1 MSAEFDSD
9 GLVGQSIELVASA
22 LVFAWLTESVRS
34 VSTSTVAFVLSCTS
48 ALGMEYFLLFM
59 QILLAWGFIDKIGLG

>member
-1 MSAEFDSD
+1 MAY
-9 GLVGQSIELVASA
+9 G
-22 LVFAWLTESVRS
+22 VRT
-34 VSTSTVAFVLSCTS
+34 VSTVSASTVAFVLSCTS